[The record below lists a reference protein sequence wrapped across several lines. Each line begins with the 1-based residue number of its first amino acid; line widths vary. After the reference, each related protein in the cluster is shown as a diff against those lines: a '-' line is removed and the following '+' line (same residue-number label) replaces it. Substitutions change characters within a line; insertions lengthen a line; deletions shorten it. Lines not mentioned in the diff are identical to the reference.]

1 MNKKA
6 DSPSKPQTKKPDGD
20 DKQGHAKK
28 EKSKKAVYIYIAT
41 LFGVVLISI
50 LLSYFVQLRNNS
62 EISSLYEKNATAQQN
77 IENLQNANLQLQKDN
92 DSYKEM
98 VAALSDQ
105 INEMKQQLQS
115 DVQAVTEQDKAKYNE
130 LVSKYNALA
139 KKYGVKVITND

>member
-20 DKQGHAKK
+20 DKQGRARK

-98 VAALSDQ
+98 VTTLSDQ
-105 INEMKQQLQS
+105 INELKQLQS